1 MHTSTP
7 DSNNRLTCFLKW
19 NMTVLTNRYSWISDG
34 HSPFSELSLDS
45 NQWDDRSQKVRYV
58 DQWNVRRSVVTP
70 IPEPESASEAGHWE
84 GEEEYT
90 EKIFNTKICWYTS
103 LISGSATTHAF
114 ILIFSSPLSIFLFF
128 RTWWWCL
135 FKTRVGSWTIIGEII
150 LPLALMFTLTIPLFF

>member
-58 DQWNVRRSVVTP
+58 DQWNVRRSDSDTG
-70 IPEPESASEAGHWE
+70 AGVSIGGWTLRGGGGIYRE
-84 GEEEYT
+84 NIQY
-90 EKIFNTKICWYTS
+90 KNLLVY
-103 LISGSATTHAF
+103 ISGSAMTHACRF